1 MANELQWSAL
11 LSNQR
16 VGQKSSHQHPT
27 DHAERSEFESDYDRA
42 VFSEPFRRLAKKTQV
57 HPLAPNDHI
66 HNRLIHSIEVGSVG
80 RSLGKK
86 VQHFLQQQHPE
97 QAHIFDELALIV
109 QVGCL
114 IHDIGNPPFG
124 HAGEY
129 AIREWLAKHE
139 QLVFYHADGTLRCDG
154 QTRED
159 LLLFEGNA
167 QGFRLAA
174 RRDNPKCG
182 YMRLTYA
189 ALGSMIKYPWAS
201 DDERAQKQKKFNVF
215 DSEKELFTEMSTQ
228 MGLIRDDGTAARHP
242 LSFLTEV
249 ADDICYRML
258 DMEDAVAMG
267 IFPEEP
273 IKELFLNIAGS
284 RSPNDTWKPVAM
296 ARGEAI
302 NALINESFKVFKDN
316 YKLIMAG
323 ERERDLKA
331 DFSEDYK
338 THFKEINEYYT
349 KIFSHR
355 GKLGYEIGSY
365 KIIGRIIKAFV
376 LSIQSLCEKDNYEE
390 LEYISSRCFDLAW
403 GEDFTRQNFK
413 QDYDWWLRQ
422 TLDYVSGLTDNYAIQ
437 ISREIEGVLTP

>member
-1 MANELQWSAL
+1 MSNELQWPAL
-11 LSNQR
+11 LSRQR
-16 VGQKSSHQHPT
+16 VGKKIPVPANTEPT
-27 DHAERSEFESDYDRA
+27 ERSEFEADYDRA

-97 QAHIFDELALIV
+97 QAQIFDELALVV

-139 QLVFYHADGTLRCDG
+139 QLVFFDADNNPRCTD
-154 QTRED
+154 QTRQD

-174 RRDNPKCG
+174 RHDNPKCG

-189 ALGSMIKYPWAS
+189 SLGSMIKYPWPS
-201 DDERAQKQKKFNVF
+201 DDERAIGKKKFNVF
-215 DSEKELFTEMSTQ
+215 DSEKGLFIEMSDQ
-228 MGLIRDDGTAARHP
+228 MGLIRDDGTVARHP
-242 LSFLTEV
+242 LSFLTEA

-258 DMEDAVAMG
+258 DMEDAVSMG
-267 IFPEEP
+267 IFPEKP
-273 IKELFLNIAGS
+273 IKELFLDIAGP
-284 RSPNDTWKPVAM
+284 RSANDTWKPIAM

-302 NALINESFKVFKDN
+302 NALINESFNVFKDN
-316 YKLIMAG
+316 YSSIMAG
-323 ERERDLKA
+323 TREADLKA
-331 DFSEDYK
+331 DFSEHY
-338 THFKEINEYYT
+338 TESFKKIKEHYVT
-349 KIFSHR
+349 IFSHR

-376 LSIQSLCEKDNYEE
+376 LSIQSLCEKENYDE

-403 GEDFTRQNFK
+403 GEAFTRKNFD
-413 QDYDWWLRQ
+413 QDYEWWLRQ
-422 TLDYVSGLTDNYAIQ
+422 TFDFISGLTDNYAIQ

>member
-1 MANELQWSAL
+1 MSQILQWPAL
-11 LSNQR
+11 LSSER
-16 VGQKSSHQHPT
+16 VGQQTNKITHSSDQT
-27 DHAERSEFESDYDRA
+27 AERSDFESDYDRA

-86 VQHFLQQQHPE
+86 VQHFLQQQHPD
-97 QAHIFDELALIV
+97 QAHIFADLALIV

-129 AIREWLAKHE
+129 AIREWLAKHQ
-139 QLVFYHADGTLRCDG
+139 QLVFFDDDNRLRCNAK
-154 QTRED
+154 TRED

-174 RRDNPKCG
+174 RRDNPRCG

-189 ALGSMIKYPWAS
+189 SLGSMIKYPWTS
-201 DDERAQKQKKFNVF
+201 DDLRAQAKKKFNVF
-215 DSEKELFTEMSTQ
+215 DSEKEIFIKMSTAL
-228 MGLIRDDGTAARHP
+228 GLMHDDGTVARHP
-242 LSFLTEV
+242 LSFLTEA

-258 DMEDAVAMG
+258 DMEDAVSMG
-267 IFPEEP
+267 IFPEKP
-273 IKELFLNIAGS
+273 IQELFLTIAGCPED
-284 RSPNDTWKPVAM
+284 RWKPVAM

-302 NALINESFKVFKDN
+302 NALINESFNVFKAD
-316 YKLIMAG
+316 YSAIMVG
-323 ERERDLKA
+323 ERERDIKA
-331 DFSEDYK
+331 DFSEHYK
-338 THFKEINEYYT
+338 ICFKKINEYYVD
-349 KIFSHR
+349 IFSHR

-365 KIIGRIIKAFV
+365 KIIGRIIKAFI
-376 LSIQSLCEKDNYEE
+376 LSIQSLCEKENYDE
-390 LEYISSRCFDLAW
+390 LEYISSRCFELAW
-403 GEDFTRQNFK
+403 GKEYTCANFH
-413 QDYDWWLRQ
+413 QSYDWWLRQ
-422 TLDYVSGLTDNYAIQ
+422 TFDYVSGLTDNYAIQ

>member
-1 MANELQWSAL
+1 MSNELQWSAL

-16 VGQKSSHQHPT
+16 VDQKSSLTPPT

-66 HNRLIHSIEVGSVG
+66 HNRLIHSIEVASVG

-86 VQHFLQQQHPE
+86 VQHFLQQKYPD
-97 QAHIFDELALIV
+97 QAQIFDELSLIV

-139 QLVFYHADGTLRCDG
+139 QLVFYHDDNTLRCNA

-182 YMRLTYA
+182 YLRLTYA
-189 ALGSMIKYPWAS
+189 SLGSMIKYPWTS

-215 DSEKELFTEMSTQ
+215 DSEKALFTEMSRE
-228 MGLIRDDGTAARHP
+228 MGLICDDGTVARHP
-242 LSFLTEV
+242 LSFLTEA

-258 DMEDAVAMG
+258 DMEDAVSMG
-267 IFPEEP
+267 IFPEQP
-273 IKELFLNIAGS
+273 IQELFLTIAGC
-284 RSPNDTWKPVAM
+284 PEDTWKPVAM

-302 NALINESFKVFKDN
+302 SALINESFKVFKDN
-316 YKLIMAG
+316 YELIMAG
-323 ERERDLKA
+323 QRERDLKA
-331 DFSEDYK
+331 DFSKHYK
-338 THFKEINEYYT
+338 QNFKEIKENYV

-355 GKLGYEIGSY
+355 GKLSYEIGSY

-413 QDYDWWLRQ
+413 KDYDWWLRQ
-422 TLDYVSGLTDNYAIQ
+422 TFDYVSGLTDNYAIQ

>member
-1 MANELQWSAL
+1 MPIELQWPAL
-11 LSNQR
+11 LSNDR
-16 VGQKSSHQHPT
+16 VGQKPDKKAHSSDQP
-27 DHAERSEFESDYDRA
+27 AERSEFESDYDRA

-86 VQHFLQQQHPE
+86 VQHFLQQQHPK
-97 QAHIFDELALIV
+97 QTHSFDELALIV

-139 QLVFYHADGTLRCDG
+139 QLVFFDDDHTLRCSP

-189 ALGSMIKYPWAS
+189 SLGSMIKYPWAS
-201 DDERAQKQKKFNVF
+201 DDNRAQDKKKFNVF
-215 DSEKELFTEMSTQ
+215 DSEKKLFTEMSTA
-228 MGLIRDDGTAARHP
+228 MGLLRDDGTVARHP
-242 LSFLTEV
+242 LSFLTEA

-258 DMEDAVAMG
+258 DMEDAVSMG
-267 IFPEEP
+267 IFPEQP
-273 IKELFLNIAGS
+273 IQELFLTIAGC
-284 RSPNDTWKPVAM
+284 PEDTWKPVAM

-302 NALINESFKVFKDN
+302 NALINESFAVFKND
-316 YKLIMAG
+316 YQAIMAG
-323 ERERDLKA
+323 ERERDIKA
-331 DFSEDYK
+331 DFSEHYK
-338 THFKEINEYYT
+338 ACFKKINEHYIE
-349 KIFSHR
+349 IFSHR

-365 KIIGRIIKAFV
+365 KIVGRIIKAFV
-376 LSIQSLCEKDNYEE
+376 LSIQSLCEKNDYTE

-403 GEDFTRQNFK
+403 GKEFTCKNFH
-413 QDYDWWLRQ
+413 QSYDWWLRQ
-422 TLDYVSGLTDNYAIQ
+422 TFDYVSGLTDNYAIQ